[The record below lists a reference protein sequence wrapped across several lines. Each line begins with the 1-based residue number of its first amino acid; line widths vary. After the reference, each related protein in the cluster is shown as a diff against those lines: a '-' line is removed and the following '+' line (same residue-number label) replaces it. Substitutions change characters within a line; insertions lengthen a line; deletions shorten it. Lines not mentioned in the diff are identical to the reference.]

1 MGKCGKKWEK
11 MGKLFVFLHVES
23 CIIMVTFIGEY
34 NIRIDA
40 KGRIVLPSAYLKQ
53 IGDMP
58 QREVFI
64 LKEDLY
70 EKCLVLYPIS
80 EWDRQN
86 QLIRSKLNPF
96 DREHNQFLRSFS
108 KGAAEVT
115 SDNVNRILIPK
126 RLLEFANITKDIV
139 LSGQDG
145 KIEIWGAE
153 NYQGLWNSAPDFEML
168 AKKVMNS

>member
-1 MGKCGKKWEK
+1 
-11 MGKLFVFLHVES
+11 MGKLFVFLHIQS
-23 CIIMVTFIGEY
+23 CFIMVTFIGEY

-40 KGRIVLPSAYLKQ
+40 KGRIVLPTAFIKQ
-53 IGDMP
+53 VGDIP

-64 LKEDLY
+64 LKEDMY
-70 EKCLVLYPIS
+70 EQCLVLYPIS

-86 QLIRSKLNPF
+86 QIIRSKLNPF

-108 KGAAEVT
+108 KGAIEVST
-115 SDNVNRILIPK
+115 DNVNRILIPK
-126 RLLEFANITKDIV
+126 RLLEFAKITKEIV

-145 KIEIWGAE
+145 KIEIWSAE
-153 NYQGLWNSAPDFEML
+153 MYQSLWDNSPDFEQL

>member
-1 MGKCGKKWEK
+1 
-11 MGKLFVFLHVES
+11 MGKLFVFLHIQS
-23 CIIMVTFIGEY
+23 CFIMVTFIGEY

-40 KGRIVLPSAYLKQ
+40 KGRIVLPTAFIKQ
-53 IGDMP
+53 VGDIP

-64 LKEDLY
+64 LKEDMY
-70 EKCLVLYPIS
+70 EQCLVLYPIS

-86 QLIRSKLNPF
+86 QIIRSKLNPF

-108 KGAAEVT
+108 KGAIEVST
-115 SDNVNRILIPK
+115 DNVNRILIPK
-126 RLLEFANITKDIV
+126 RLLEFAKITKEIV

-145 KIEIWGAE
+145 KIEIWSAE
-153 NYQGLWNSAPDFEML
+153 MYQSLWDNSPDFDQL

>member
-1 MGKCGKKWEK
+1 
-11 MGKLFVFLHVES
+11 
-23 CIIMVTFIGEY
+23 MVTFIGEY

-40 KGRIVLPSAYLKQ
+40 KGRIVLPTAFIKQ
-53 IGDMP
+53 VGDIP

-64 LKEDLY
+64 LKEDMY
-70 EKCLVLYPIS
+70 EQCLVLYPIS

-86 QLIRSKLNPF
+86 QIIRSKLNPF

-108 KGAAEVT
+108 KGAVEVST
-115 SDNVNRILIPK
+115 DNVNRILIPK
-126 RLLEFANITKDIV
+126 RLLEFAKITKEIV

-145 KIEIWGAE
+145 KIEVWSAE
-153 NYQGLWNSAPDFEML
+153 MYQNLWDNSPDFEQL

>member
-1 MGKCGKKWEK
+1 MGKN
-11 MGKLFVFLHVES
+11 GKLFVFLHVQS
-23 CIIMVTFIGEY
+23 CLIMVTFIGEY

-40 KGRIVLPSAYLKQ
+40 KGRIVLPTAFIKQ
-53 IGDMP
+53 VGDIP

-64 LKEDLY
+64 LKEDMY
-70 EKCLVLYPIS
+70 EQCLVLYPIS

-86 QLIRSKLNPF
+86 QIIRSKLNPF

-108 KGAAEVT
+108 KGAAEVST
-115 SDNVNRILIPK
+115 DNVNRILIPK
-126 RLLEFANITKDIV
+126 RLLEFAKITKDIV

-145 KIEIWGAE
+145 KIEIWSAE
-153 NYQGLWNSAPDFEML
+153 MYQNLWDNSPDFEQL